1 MQGVFSKMG
10 VNVYTAATIRHEDPR
25 QGEVA
30 VMIRL
35 TRMIE
40 QAKDS
45 NDLIAALDENRRYW
59 TKLMAHLADDA
70 NQLPEVTRARLIS
83 IGNWVGRF
91 SSQVIAGKAECA
103 PLIDIN
109 KTIIAGLRQQAAAPT
124 QEAEIQDGAAYHGTA

>member
-1 MQGVFSKMG
+1 MG
-10 VNVYTAATIRHEDPR
+10 VNAYTAATIRHENPR

-35 TRMIE
+35 TRMLE
-40 QAKDS
+40 EAGAGS
-45 NDLIAALDENRRYW
+45 ELISALDENRRYW

-70 NQLPEVTRARLIS
+70 NQLPEVTRAQLIS

-91 SSQVIAGKAECA
+91 SSQVIAGKAERA

-109 KTIIAGLRQQAAAPT
+109 KAIIAGLRQQAAAPT
-124 QEAEIQDGAAYHGTA
+124 EEAEVQDGAAYHGTA